1 MAEVNSFNKA
11 EQVANRKMKP
21 SYHGIVKCATIRMPV
36 TYAQL
41 AIDDTVATGVILPAG
56 ARLLAPFVRNGAGTA
71 SSTLNIGLRKKS
83 DATVVDATALASLL
97 AITSAAAASVATGTK
112 IAAGVEYTLAEDCEV
127 YLTAKGAVLAA
138 NQLLEINVLY
148 VAP

>member
-11 EQVANRKMKP
+11 EAIAGRKMP
-21 SYHGIVKCATIRMPV
+21 SGYNNTVKVATIRMPA

-41 AIDDTVATGVILPAG
+41 AIDDTVATGVIIPAG
-56 ARLLAPFVRNGAGTA
+56 ARLLPPIVRNGTGTE
-71 SSTLNIGLRKKS
+71 SSTLNIGLRKVS
-83 DATVVDATALASLL
+83 DGSVVDATALASLH
-97 AITSAAAASVATGTK
+97 AIATAGVAMVTSGTK
-112 IAAGVEYTLAEDCEV
+112 VAAGVDYTLADDCEV

-138 NQLLEINVLY
+138 NQALQVDARY

>member
-11 EQVANRKMKP
+11 EQVAGRKLA
-21 SYHGIVKCATIRMPV
+21 SAYRGNIQIATIRMPV

-41 AIDDTVATGVILPAG
+41 AIDDTAATGVIIPAG
-56 ARLLAPFVRNGAGTA
+56 AKLMPPVVRNGAGTA
-71 SSTLNIGLRKKS
+71 SSTLNIGLRKAS
-83 DATVVDATALASLL
+83 DGTVVDATALAALL
-97 AITSAAAASVATGTK
+97 AITSAAVTTVGTGTK
-112 IAAGVEYTLAEDCEV
+112 IAGGVDYALADDCEV

-138 NQLLEINVLY
+138 NQLLEINVSY

>member
-11 EQVANRKMKP
+11 EQVAGRKLTA
-21 SYHGIVKCATIRMPV
+21 SYHNDIRVATIRMPV

-41 AIDDTVATGVILPAG
+41 AIDDTVATGVVLPAG
-56 ARLLAPFVRNGAGTA
+56 ARLMPPVVRNGAGTA
-71 SSTLNIGLRKKS
+71 LSTLNIGLRKAS
-83 DATVVDATALASLL
+83 DGTVVDATALAALL
-97 AITSAAAASVATGTK
+97 AITSAAVTTVGTGTK
-112 IAAGVEYTLAEDCEV
+112 IAGGVLYTLEDPCEV

-138 NQLLEINVLY
+138 NQLLEINVPY